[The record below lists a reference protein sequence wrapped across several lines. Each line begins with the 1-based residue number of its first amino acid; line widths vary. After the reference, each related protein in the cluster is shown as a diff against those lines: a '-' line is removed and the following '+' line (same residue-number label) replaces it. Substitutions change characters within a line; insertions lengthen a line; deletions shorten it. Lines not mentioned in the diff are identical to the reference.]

1 MKKSPEVRGTAQK
14 NPKAK
19 MKNLPKRKRK
29 VTQKP
34 EVKEVTQERFTIP
47 RPRLAVLVV
56 KIVGLTPLIMNRM
69 TNKAREQIAEGQ
81 EEKKT
86 PKKRQPRTP
95 HQDFLNSMHRHG
107 KHYAFPAS
115 AFKKVMVNACG
126 LFDKS
131 VAKTFLRATVFVS
144 GDLTPE
150 FVQITGTKPHMREDV
165 VRRPP
170 RIGKADIAY
179 RGQFDE
185 WGCTL
190 TIRFL
195 EGFITKEMILNL
207 LAFGGISFGIGEMR
221 PSSESCTSYGQF
233 ELEEEAA

>member
-107 KHYAFPAS
+107 KHYA
-115 AFKKVMVNACG
+115 
-126 LFDKS
+126 FDKS